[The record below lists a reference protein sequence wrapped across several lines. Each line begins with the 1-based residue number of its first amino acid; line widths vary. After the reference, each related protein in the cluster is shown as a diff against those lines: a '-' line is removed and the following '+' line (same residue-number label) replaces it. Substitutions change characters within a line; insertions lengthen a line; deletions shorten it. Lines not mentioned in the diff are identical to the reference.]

1 MIIKGKKNAIAET
14 NSQKVF
20 LRLTNITIY
29 IPDVQGSWCLFLCF
43 DVISKGRTTNVRTK
57 PLNYYVRFPN
67 SNRWTWTWIKYALVL
82 GIAILIYN
90 LYIANKLLN
99 LKKNLSGKVC
109 KNNKVG
115 KGMTE
120 VIYFDAVM
128 LYWLPLYICL
138 QCS

>member
-1 MIIKGKKNAIAET
+1 MNL
-14 NSQKVF
+14 N
-20 LRLTNITIY
+20 
-29 IPDVQGSWCLFLCF
+29 
-43 DVISKGRTTNVRTK
+43 
-57 PLNYYVRFPN
+57 LNY
-67 SNRWTWTWIKYALVL
+67 KYALVL

-128 LYWLPLYICL
+128 LY
-138 QCS
+138 